1 MNLKKNHY
9 SRRALALLLTLVMC
23 VGMIPTAFAA
33 QQNSYHDPAEHWM
46 QASGRTNEL
55 DANSVVTRE
64 TFKCGE
70 CGKATSFEVF
80 RVPEYSPVI
89 INEDMVIVDG
99 HNRQALCEKHGLPYT
114 MAVFSFEDLLE
125 AKQWALDTQK
135 GRRNLEK
142 WELGKIALKL
152 KPEIEAKARAN
163 QSAAGGDK
171 SDISCCAVRPKSAG

>member
-80 RVPEYSPVI
+80 RVPEYYIDPDCNTKTTDENSGAESEGVAPKNAGDYWVKATVA
-89 INEDMVIVDG
+89 EDG
-99 HNRQALCEKHGLPYT
+99 SYGSATSSN
-114 MAVFSFEDLLE
+114 S
-125 AKQWALDTQK
+125 
-135 GRRNLEK
+135 
-142 WELGKIALKL
+142 
-152 KPEIEAKARAN
+152 ARWPL
-163 QSAAGGDK
+163 AAT
-171 SDISCCAVRPKSAG
+171 SS